1 MAIYESEKME
11 RHIVRL
17 LQNEGLLGKVL
28 LMKPYLA
35 LQQVIEAEFA
45 PQMTEKLS
53 RTLLY
58 SVWGYQ
64 KRLRKF

>member
-35 LQQVIEAEFA
+35 LQQV
-45 PQMTEKLS
+45 
-53 RTLLY
+53 
-58 SVWGYQ
+58 
-64 KRLRKF
+64 KFYRYTITNTA